1 MPFVVCKV
9 PMEHVQDTAGIEAAM
24 QQWNF
29 GADDIVAVVGK
40 TEGNG
45 GVNDISRIL
54 VDRVLRDFFVQ
65 RGSRTRAEALKVP
78 IALSGGC
85 DGVISP
91 HYNIFARVPEDAA
104 SNASKDQLRMT
115 VGFAVSEKIL
125 PEEIGRLPMVE
136 KVAAGVRQAM
146 KEAGISDP
154 KDVHFVQTKTPLL
167 TAERIAD
174 AKRRR
179 KTVYQTEMMESMA
192 VSNATAALG
201 IGVGVGEFGLPREE
215 QIARDLELYS
225 SVASCSSGV
234 EHDEAQIVLVGNRK
248 GIGGHFRI
256 GHSVMK
262 DVLDI
267 EGIYDA
273 VRQAG
278 LPLPERARASDIGDA
293 LVNCFIKCETDPTG
307 RLHNRRQVSL
317 NDSDIHHTH
326 HTKAVVGAVAA
337 AAIGDPMVY
346 CSVAALQQGPAGG
359 GPVAAIVNMTAKEK
373 AR

>member
-9 PMEHVQDTAGIEAAM
+9 PMEHVQDTSGIEAAM
-24 QQWNF
+24 REWRF
-29 GADDIVAVVGK
+29 GADDIVAVVAK

-54 VDRVLRDFFVQ
+54 VDRVLRDFLVAK
-65 RGSRTRAEALKVP
+65 GSRTRAQALQVP

-91 HYNIFARVPEDAA
+91 HYNIFARVPEDEVSRA
-104 SNASKDQLRMT
+104 STGDLRLT
-115 VGFAVSEKIL
+115 VGFAVSERIL
-125 PEEIGRLPMVE
+125 PEEIGRLAMVE
-136 KVAAGVRQAM
+136 KVAGGVKKAM
-146 KEAGISDP
+146 KEAGITDP

-174 AKRRR
+174 AKRRG
-179 KTVYQTEMMESMA
+179 KDVIKTEMMESMA

-201 IGVGVGEFGLPREE
+201 IGVGVGEFPLPREE
-215 QIARDLELYS
+215 QIARDLDLFS

-234 EHDEAQIVLVGNRK
+234 EQDEAQVVVVGNRK
-248 GIGGHFRI
+248 GIGGRFRI

-262 DVLDI
+262 DVLDVD
-267 EGIYDA
+267 GIYDA
-273 VRQAG
+273 IRKAG
-278 LPLPERARASDIGDA
+278 LELPDRPRAADLGGA
-293 LVNCFIKCETDPTG
+293 LVNCFIKCETEPSG
-307 RLHNRRQVSL
+307 RMRGRRQVSL

-337 AAIGDPMVY
+337 TAIGDPMVY
-346 CSVAALQQGPAGG
+346 CSVAALQAGPAGG
-359 GPVAAIVNMTAKEK
+359 GPVAAIIDASKVK
-373 AR
+373 ASK

>member
-9 PMEHVQDTAGIEAAM
+9 PMEHVQDTSGIEAAM
-24 QQWNF
+24 KEWKF
-29 GADDIVAVVGK
+29 GADDIVAVVAK

-54 VDRVLRDFFVQ
+54 VDRVVRDFFVAK
-65 RGSRTRAEALKVP
+65 GSRNRAQALQVP
-78 IALSGGC
+78 IALSGGT

-91 HYNIFARVPEDAA
+91 HYNIFARVPDDAA
-104 SNASKDQLRMT
+104 SRQSKDELRLT

-125 PEEIGRLPMVE
+125 PEEIGRLPMIE
-136 KVAAGVRQAM
+136 KVAAGVKKAM
-146 KEAGISDP
+146 KEAGISDS

-174 AKRRR
+174 AKRRG
-179 KTVYQTEMMESMA
+179 KDVFKTEMMESMA

-201 IGVGVGEFGLPREE
+201 IGVGVGEFDMPRQE
-215 QIARDLELYS
+215 QIARDLNLYS

-234 EHDEAQIVLVGNRK
+234 EQDEAQIVVVGNRK
-248 GIGGHFRI
+248 GIGGRFRI

-262 DVLDI
+262 DVLDVD
-267 EGIYDA
+267 GIYA
-273 VRQAG
+273 AIRSAG
-278 LPLPERARASDIGDA
+278 LALPERPRAADLGGA
-293 LVNCFIKCETDPTG
+293 LVNCFIKCETDPSG
-307 RLHNRRQVSL
+307 RLRGRRQVSL

-346 CSVAALQQGPAGG
+346 CSVAALQAGPAGG
-359 GPVAAIVNMTAKEK
+359 GPVAAIIDASKVK
-373 AR
+373 

>member
-9 PMEHVQDTAGIEAAM
+9 PMEHVQDTTGIEAAM
-24 QQWNF
+24 REWKF
-29 GADDIVAVVGK
+29 GADDIVAVVAK

-54 VDRVLRDFFVQ
+54 VDRVLRDFFVEK
-65 RGSRTRAEALKVP
+65 GSRSRAQALQVP

-104 SNASKDQLRMT
+104 SNASKDELRMT

-136 KVAAGVRQAM
+136 KVAAGVKKAM
-146 KEAGISDP
+146 KEAGITDP

-167 TAERIAD
+167 TAERIA
-174 AKRRR
+174 AAARRG
-179 KTVYQTEMMESMA
+179 KTVYKTEMMESMA

-201 IGVGVGEFGLPREE
+201 IGVGVGEFPLPREE
-215 QIARDLELYS
+215 QIARDLSLYS

-234 EHDEAQIVLVGNRK
+234 EQDEAQIVVVGNRK

-262 DVLDI
+262 DVLDVD
-267 EGIYDA
+267 GIYDA
-273 VRQAG
+273 IRIAG
-278 LPLPERARASDIGDA
+278 LPLPERARATDIGGA

-307 RLHNRRQVSL
+307 RVRGRRQVSL

-326 HTKAVVGAVAA
+326 HTKAVVGGVAA
-337 AAIGDPMVY
+337 AAIGDSMVY

-359 GPVAAIVNMTAKEK
+359 GPVAAIVNMSKLK

>member
-1 MPFVVCKV
+1 MPFAVCKV

-24 QQWNF
+24 REWNF
-29 GADDIVAVVGK
+29 GADDIIAVVAK

-54 VDRVLRDFFVQ
+54 VDRVLRDFLVAK
-65 RGSRTRAEALKVP
+65 GSRSRAQALEVP

-91 HYNIFARVPEDAA
+91 HYNIFARVPEDDVSRAT
-104 SNASKDQLRMT
+104 KDELRLT

-136 KVAAGVRQAM
+136 KVAAGVRKGM
-146 KEAGISDP
+146 KEAGITDP

-174 AKRRR
+174 AKRRG
-179 KTVYQTEMMESMA
+179 KDVFKTEMMESMA

-201 IGVGVGEFGLPREE
+201 IGAG
-215 QIARDLELYS
+215 LELPDRPR
-225 SVASCSSGV
+225 AA
-234 EHDEAQIVLVGNRK
+234 DL
-248 GIGGHFRI
+248 GG
-256 GHSVMK
+256 
-262 DVLDI
+262 
-267 EGIYDA
+267 
-273 VRQAG
+273 
-278 LPLPERARASDIGDA
+278 A

-307 RLHNRRQVSL
+307 RLRGRRQVSL

-346 CSVAALQQGPAGG
+346 CSVAALQAGP
-359 GPVAAIVNMTAKEK
+359 P
-373 AR
+373 R